1 MTNFILRSK
10 TPLSVVVVVVVVVV
24 AVVVVVVLSFLLLFC
39 RWERRVLC
47 ALYTLIRTG
56 GSALRIFDE
65 GKGGAGKCQGRGYR
79 SVVIVLSLCCRLI
92 ILALQLLDMSV
103 SAFSSHYCS
112 LLAVNPYMD
121 PCLSLIFLLF
131 LPFNQLVY
139 IPQPKSRGACQGR
152 CRHP

>member
-1 MTNFILRSK
+1 MSREVEEKRSRK
-10 TPLSVVVVVVVVVV
+10 EVGEKR
-24 AVVVVVVLSFLLLFC
+24 LLLFS

-92 ILALQLLDMSV
+92 ILALQL
-103 SAFSSHYCS
+103 
-112 LLAVNPYMD
+112 
-121 PCLSLIFLLF
+121 
-131 LPFNQLVY
+131 
-139 IPQPKSRGACQGR
+139 
-152 CRHP
+152 